1 MDIVINYIED
11 KHMLYC
17 RKDCMKEFCESL
29 REHTKSIID
38 FEKKII
44 LLLTKKELES
54 PEDAI
59 VCYICG
65 IRFFKK
71 LFRNKNYE
79 KVRDHYHYTS
89 KYRAQLIL
97 LVV

>member
-65 IRFFKK
+65 ISSLKNSLEIKTLKK
-71 LFRNKNYE
+71 LEIIIITQLNIERNSY
-79 KVRDHYHYTS
+79 Y
-89 KYRAQLIL
+89 L
-97 LVV
+97 